1 MRSRLRILLITGLTI
16 GLIAFFLR
24 NAQIDRVWAS
34 IRGARVD
41 LIIASLVVAAV
52 SYLVRV
58 ERWRRLLQPVGAPS
72 FWGASRAT
80 MIGFAANA
88 LLPGRIGEVLRPYV
102 LAKREGFS
110 GAAAFGTVVLER
122 LLDLLVIVLS
132 VAGFILV
139 VDSPTNDPQLLTT
152 LRTAAVTGGAA
163 AVVML
168 VIIVWLARSPERTE
182 QALRWCVCVTPGW
195 AARVVAE
202 IGQRFLQGL
211 AVVGRPGP
219 LIVAMG
225 LSVVLWLSVAYG
237 MWLTSLAFGIEVSF
251 GESVILMGMV
261 AIGVAVPTPAG
272 VGGYHAAYELGAT
285 SLYGAG
291 VDQAVAAALVMHVLA
306 FLPLTLPGLVFMAQ
320 EGLHLGSL
328 SRLAANR
335 ESLGEVSGSQ
345 AMSCSSDRVPAMPLV
360 RRDDGGSGS

>member
-1 MRSRLRILLITGLTI
+1 MRSYLRTFLVTALTV

-34 IRGARVD
+34 MRGARVD
-41 LIIASLVVAAV
+41 LLIASLIVAAV

-72 FWGASRAT
+72 FWSTNRAT
-80 MIGFAANA
+80 LIGFAANA
-88 LLPGRIGEVLRPYV
+88 LLPGRVGEVLRPYV

-110 GAAAFGTVVLER
+110 GAAAFGTVVVER

-132 VAGFILV
+132 VAGFVLV
-139 VDSPTNDPQLLTT
+139 AESPTKDPKLLAT
-152 LRTAAVTGGAA
+152 LRTAAVTGGAG
-163 AVVML
+163 AVVIL
-168 VIIVWLARSPERTE
+168 VMMVWLARSSARTE
-182 QALRWCVCVTPGW
+182 QVMRWCVSVAPKRST
-195 AARVVAE
+195 RFVAE

-219 LIVAMG
+219 LIVAMS

-237 MWLTSLAFGIEVSF
+237 MWLTSLAFGIGVSF
-251 GESVILMGMV
+251 GEAVILMGMV

-291 VDQAVAAALVMHVLA
+291 VDQAVAAALVMHMLA
-306 FLPLTLPGLVFMAQ
+306 FLPLMLPGLVLMAQ
-320 EGLHLGSL
+320 EGLRLGSL
-328 SRLAANR
+328 SRLAVNR
-335 ESLGEVSGSQ
+335 ESSGEMSGSK
-345 AMSCSSDRVPAMPLV
+345 AISCPSDRVQAMPLV
-360 RRDDGGSGS
+360 RGEDGGSGS